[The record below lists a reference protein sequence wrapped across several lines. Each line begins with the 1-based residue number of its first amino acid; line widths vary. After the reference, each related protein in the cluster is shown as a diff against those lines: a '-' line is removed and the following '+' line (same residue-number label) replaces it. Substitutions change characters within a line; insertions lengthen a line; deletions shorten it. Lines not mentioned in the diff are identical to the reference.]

1 MNKEKLIS
9 LVKKVL
15 KISSDQDLA
24 VYAGNATLY
33 IMMSLIPMLM
43 VVIAAVSLMPWFT
56 SADFQNL
63 LFSYLPEVPEIQNLI
78 SSIIAN
84 LSEQSSSAVASVSAL
99 TSLWSA
105 SNGISAIQK
114 GLKKMNRVPSFG
126 LKDKVFAVIYTFLFA
141 IQLLS
146 LLLFQVLGST
156 FKEIMASFSSDFF
169 LFKYVGT
176 ISAVINSSGAVTIVI
191 SLLILLLTYTY
202 LPGGKRSI
210 KSQLPGAVL
219 TSIIW
224 AVFSLFFSFFIPRFW
239 KASSLY
245 GSLASVFLVAMWLQT
260 MMTILYYGAALNTVL
275 EEEQRQA

>member
-9 LVKKVL
+9 LTKKVL
-15 KISSDQDLA
+15 KVSSAQDLT

-43 VVIAAVSLMPWFT
+43 LVIAAVSLMPWFT
-56 SADFQNL
+56 SGDFLDL
-63 LFSYLPEVPEIQNLI
+63 LLRYLPEVPEIQNLI
-78 SSIIAN
+78 AN
-84 LSEQSSSAVASVSAL
+84 ILTNLNEQSSSFVASMSAL

-105 SNGISAIQK
+105 SNGITAIQK

-126 LKDKVFAVIYTFLFA
+126 IKDKLFAVIYTFLFA

-176 ISAVINSSGAVTIVI
+176 ISTVINSSGIVTIAI
-191 SLLILLLTYTY
+191 SLAVLLLTYTY
-202 LPGGKRSI
+202 LPGGKRTA

-219 TSIIW
+219 TSVIW
-224 AVFSLFFSFFIPRFW
+224 AVFSLLFSFFIPRFW

-245 GSLASVFLVAMWLQT
+245 GSLASVFLVAMWLRI
-260 MMTILYYGAALNTVL
+260 MLTILFYGAALNTVL
-275 EEEQRQA
+275 EEEQQA

>member
-43 VVIAAVSLMPWFT
+43 VIIAGVSLMPWFT

-63 LFSYLPEVPEIQNLI
+63 LFSYLPDVPEIRNLI
-78 SSIIAN
+78 ANIIAN

-126 LKDKVFAVIYTFLFA
+126 FKDKIFAVIYTFLFA

-169 LFKYVGT
+169 LFKYVGMIST
-176 ISAVINSSGAVTIVI
+176 IINSSGVITVFI

-202 LPGGKRSI
+202 LPGGKRSM
-210 KSQLPGAVL
+210 KSQLPGAAL
-219 TSIIW
+219 TSVIW
-224 AVFSLFFSFFIPRFW
+224 AAFSLFFSFFIPRFW

-260 MMTILYYGAALNTVL
+260 MMTILFYGAALNTVL
-275 EEEQRQA
+275 EEEQQS

>member
-9 LVKKVL
+9 LGKKIL

-43 VVIAAVSLMPWFT
+43 VIIAGVSLMPWFT
-56 SADFQNL
+56 SSDFQNL
-63 LFSYLPEVPEIQNLI
+63 LFSYLPDVQEIRNLI
-78 SSIIAN
+78 SNIIAN
-84 LSEQSSSAVASVSAL
+84 LSEQSSSTVASVSAL

-126 LKDKVFAVIYTFLFA
+126 FKDKIFAVIYTFLFA

-176 ISAVINSSGAVTIVI
+176 ISTVINSSGAVTIVI
-191 SLLILLLTYTY
+191 SLLILVLTYTY
-202 LPGGKRSI
+202 LPGGKRSM

-224 AVFSLFFSFFIPRFW
+224 AAFSLFFSFFIPRFW

-260 MMTILYYGAALNTVL
+260 MMTILFYGAALNTVL
-275 EEEQRQA
+275 EEEKQRS